1 MSGNAVDAVIAME
14 QRILLAFAL
23 NGVPAMSPAELQSCA
38 AVSSRHGEPAVFATA
53 VQQMAERGAL
63 GIGAYVAGD
72 WRIPAILPN
81 PDVALP
87 VSVAAALRRRSRLTL
102 GDDVATRWPRFVIPL
117 ESGPDT
123 HSLFTPRVSSGHG
136 D

>member
-1 MSGNAVDAVIAME
+1 MNGNALDAVIAME

-23 NGVPAMSPAELQSCA
+23 NGVPAMSPAALQSCA
-38 AVSSRHGEPAVFATA
+38 AVSWRRGEPAVFATA
-53 VQQMAERGAL
+53 VQQMAERCAL

-72 WRIPAILPN
+72 WRVPAIMPN
-81 PDVALP
+81 PDDALP
-87 VSVAAALRRRSRLTL
+87 DSAAALRRRSRLTL
-102 GDDVATRWPRFVIPL
+102 GDVVATHRPRFVIPL

>member
-1 MSGNAVDAVIAME
+1 MNGNAIDEVIARE

-23 NGVPAMSPAELQSCA
+23 NGVQAMSPAELQSCA
-38 AVSSRHGEPAVFATA
+38 AVSWRHGEPAVFATA

-63 GIGAYVAGD
+63 RIGAYVAGD
-72 WRIPAILPN
+72 WRIPAIMPN

-87 VSVAAALRRRSRLTL
+87 VSAAAALRRRSRLTL
-102 GDDVATRWPRFVIPL
+102 GDDVATRRPRFVIPL

-123 HSLFTPRVSSGHG
+123 HSLFTPRVSSGQG

>member
-1 MSGNAVDAVIAME
+1 M
-14 QRILLAFAL
+14 
-23 NGVPAMSPAELQSCA
+23 
-38 AVSSRHGEPAVFATA
+38 FATA

-63 GIGAYVAGD
+63 RIGAYVAGD
-72 WRIPAILPN
+72 WRIPAIMPN

-87 VSVAAALRRRSRLTL
+87 ISAAAALRRRSRLTL
-102 GDDVATRWPRFVIPL
+102 GDDVATRRPRFVIPL
-117 ESGPDT
+117 ASGPDT